1 MFYTEREL
9 KKIGFKAI
17 GDNVLISDKAS
28 IYGAENI
35 EIGSN
40 VRIDDFVILSAGD
53 GGIKLGSYIHIAC
66 FAQLIGHAS
75 ITLDD
80 FAQVSGKCSIY
91 SSSDDFSG
99 TYLVGPTI
107 PMEFL
112 NVKHLSVHL
121 KSHTLLG
128 CNTVIMPGVT
138 IGENTCT
145 GAMSLVLKDLKP
157 NSVYVGAPA
166 KLIADRFQ
174 LNRAAKEWTLNR

>member
-1 MFYTEREL
+1 M
-9 KKIGFKAI
+9 IGFKSL

-28 IYGAENI
+28 VYGAENI

-107 PMEFL
+107 PSEFL

-138 IGENTCT
+138 IGFNTAV
-145 GAMSLVLKDLKP
+145 GAMSLVLKDLAP
-157 NSVYVGAPA
+157 YGLYAGIPA
-166 KLIADRFQ
+166 KFLMRREY
-174 LNRAAKEWTLNR
+174 LNEAAQDWIDE